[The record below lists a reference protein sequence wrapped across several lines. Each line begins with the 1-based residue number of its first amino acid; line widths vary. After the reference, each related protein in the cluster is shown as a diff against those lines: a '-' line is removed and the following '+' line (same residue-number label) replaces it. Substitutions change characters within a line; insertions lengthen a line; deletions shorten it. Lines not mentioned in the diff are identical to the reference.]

1 MNCRVCASSDVVEV
15 FAIPPIPLVGEFTKE
30 PNNDPELF
38 PITVLHC
45 DECKVLQIK
54 ESIDSDR
61 LFHEY
66 SFSSSTV
73 AGLVRHFSDYAEWI
87 WERYKPGK
95 LLEIGCNDGV
105 LLEPLAKFGVEV
117 CGLDI
122 SENITELAKSKGLK
136 VQALKF
142 GSKNAEKVL
151 AWAGK
156 VDFLTASNTFPHNDD
171 PNGFL
176 ETVDKLLAP
185 NGKLA
190 LEVMYAGSLQESLQ
204 WDTIYHEHLHFHSLT
219 SLQIL
224 LKMHGFYL
232 EYAEIVPMHA
242 GSLRIIATKQKPIA
256 APEVEMILNY
266 EYETGLNSRKN
277 WESFAT
283 KCWKS
288 IDNARAMLTERQKFG
303 KVWAYGAAGR
313 ATMWIKVARL
323 DFIERVIDS
332 SPLRA
337 GHFMPG
343 SSIPIVFPQ
352 ELNSDQNVKTVFVT
366 AWNYADG
373 IAAQHSDFNGLWVV
387 PLPEYLEFTGKKELR
402 N

>member
-1 MNCRVCASSDVVEV
+1 MNCRVCASPGVLEV

-30 PNNDPELF
+30 PNIHPDLF

-45 DECKVLQIK
+45 DDCKVLQIK
-54 ESIDSDR
+54 ENIDSDR
-61 LFHEY
+61 LFHDY

-87 WERYKPGK
+87 WKRYKPAK
-95 LLEIGCNDGV
+95 VLEIGCNDGV

-117 CGLDI
+117 FGLDI
-122 SENITELAKSKGLK
+122 SENITELAKSKGLN

-142 GSKNAEKVL
+142 GSENAEEVL
-151 AWAGK
+151 AWAGR

-176 ETVDKLLAP
+176 ETVGKLLTP
-185 NGKLA
+185 EGKLA
-190 LEVMYAGSLQESLQ
+190 LEVMYAGSLQVSLQ
-204 WDTIYHEHLHFHSLT
+204 WDTIYHEHLHFHSLM
-219 SLQIL
+219 SLQNL
-224 LKMHGFYL
+224 LQRHDFYL
-232 EYAEIVPMHA
+232 EYAEVVPMHA
-242 GSLRIIATKQKPIA
+242 GSLRIIATKQKPVA
-256 APEVEMILNY
+256 APEVDLILKQ
-266 EYETGLNSRKN
+266 EFETGLNSRKN
-277 WESFAT
+277 WESFAS
-283 KCWKS
+283 KCWES
-288 IDNARAMLTERQKFG
+288 IDTARSMLIERQKFG

-337 GHFMPG
+337 SHFMPG
-343 SSIPIVFPQ
+343 SSIPIVFPE
-352 ELNSDQNVKTVFVT
+352 ELNVDQNVKTVFVT

-373 IAAQHSDFNGLWVV
+373 IAAQHPEFKGSWVV
-387 PLPEYLEFTGKKELR
+387 PLPQYLEFSGKKESR